1 MQVNVVNKSYQ
12 LTFYKSELNQYNFI
26 LKNNSI
32 KDKISLFLLKYVSI
46 ESFYKKL
53 LVAEK
58 EKTGRKLTQKE
69 KKQLRVVSSD
79 VKRVLLYYDIKY
91 SDDLIE
97 RIFGSNDKNYMECS
111 IKKLRDRLVHS
122 VNDNVLK
129 TILERYE
136 QIDSDIE
143 AFLSLFNIQ

>member
-1 MQVNVVNKSYQ
+1 MNKNYQ

-26 LKNNSI
+26 LKNDNI

-53 LVAEK
+53 LIAEK
-58 EKTGRKLTQKE
+58 EKDGIKLKPKE
-69 KKQLRVVSSD
+69 KKNLRVQSSD
-79 VKRVLLYYDIKY
+79 VRRVLTYFDIDCD
-91 SDDLIE
+91 DDLIE

-111 IKKLRDRLVHS
+111 VKKLRDRLVHS

-129 TILERYE
+129 VILERYD
-136 QIDSDIE
+136 QIDKDIDS
-143 AFLSLFNIQ
+143 FVSLFNA